1 MELTAEFWLQI
12 IIYIASLSAFSGS
25 ITARIKYL
33 ERKQDKHNNVLERI
47 AKVEESASASH
58 ARLNELSEDLKRT
71 EQLLRSYHNGRRDCD

>member
-1 MELTAEFWLQI
+1 LELTAEFWLQI

-47 AKVEESASASH
+47 AKAEASTVSAH
-58 ARLNELSEDLKRT
+58 QKIKQLHEDVQKINDQLSDKKRGG
-71 EQLLRSYHNGRRDCD
+71 Y